1 MLEQISLADYQ
12 QLLQKQ
18 NLLPGRRML
27 HEQLELRFSALANV
41 GLSSVAQ
48 LSAAL
53 ATPKKLSALAEQTGI
68 SEEYLTLLRRE
79 IGSLTQKP
87 VLLSDFPDCDKA
99 HIQHL
104 ADSGI
109 CISREYWENP
119 ADRADA
125 LFALCDLVRINGVG
139 AVAARAFYEA
149 GLALSLML
157 RVQEPLTCSSVS
169 TRSTLKRTTTRQSL
183 AKKTCSFASTLRSCW
198 KDMLNP
204 NPHVCLET
212 FGSLF
217 SCAMNPICVITLQT
231 PNPSIHGR

>member
-1 MLEQISLADYQ
+1 MGYSLALEQISLADYQ
-12 QLLQKQ
+12 QLLQQQ

-53 ATPKKLSALAEQTGI
+53 AAPKKLFALAEQTGI

-79 IGSLTQKP
+79 LGSLSQKP

-104 ADSGI
+104 ADSDI
-109 CISREYWENP
+109 RNSREYWENP
-119 ADRADA
+119 VDRADT

-149 GLALSLML
+149 GYVSVAAVAGASASDML
-157 RVQEPLTCSSVS
+157 QRVTAVNAE
-169 TRSTLKRTTTRQSL
+169 KNYYK
-183 AKKTCSFASTLRSCW
+183 AKLGE
-198 KDMLNP
+198 KDMQFCIDFAKL
-204 NPHVCLET
+204 LERY
-212 FGSLF
+212 
-217 SCAMNPICVITLQT
+217 A
-231 PNPSIHGR
+231 